1 MGQVDATSGEL
12 SLSIFGLLELNCGGI
27 CHEQL
32 DLGKP
37 GKSPIWPAF
46 STPKIAK
53 NVRVQKVRF
62 SPPLNHGLKVQLR
75 GPPTF
80 TCSSNFLKKCRKW
93 IEQTKLDCL
102 VPKVICSRPFSWEFS
117 VGQKIGDVPGNEF
130 LHVHSFRKIH
140 GDVPGNENP

>member
-1 MGQVDATSGEL
+1 MGHFSGTFPAT
-12 SLSIFGLLELNCGGI
+12 GGI

-37 GKSPIWPAF
+37 GKSEILTFDAE
-46 STPKIAK
+46 
-53 NVRVQKVRF
+53 NVRVQKVHF

-93 IEQTKLDCL
+93 IEQTKLDHL
-102 VPKVICSRPFSWEFS
+102 VPKVICSRPFSREFS

-140 GDVPGNENP
+140 GDVPGNEIVHGDVPGNEFP